1 MEVCAVPAEAQLRFK
16 CIFCTIRME
25 RSSGAFFLNVMVS
38 LCYLESV
45 TIDGSFDEAM
55 FSDADVGT
63 RAGKIS
69 LQRLGGESGA

>member
-1 MEVCAVPAEAQLRFK
+1 MYFLYHKNGTIKWSLFLK
-16 CIFCTIRME
+16 CY
-25 RSSGAFFLNVMVS
+25 SFLMVS